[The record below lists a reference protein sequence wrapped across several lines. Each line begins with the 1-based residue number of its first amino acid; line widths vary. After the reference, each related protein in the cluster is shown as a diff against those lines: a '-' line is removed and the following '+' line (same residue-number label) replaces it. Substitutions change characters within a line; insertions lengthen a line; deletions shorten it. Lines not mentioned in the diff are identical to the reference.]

1 MVSPV
6 PPVSAQAPSACWV
19 CGAREA
25 AAWKPRN
32 LERDLVPE
40 DLRITDDRYGV
51 TLALWRCRRC
61 EFIYSDAGEV
71 AELVSLYS
79 RLDDPAYEQG
89 EVSRTLQ
96 MRWLVSHA
104 RKTRPDAQ
112 SLLDVGA
119 AAGLL
124 VGEAARA
131 GLRAEGVEPSHSLV
145 QAGRAAG
152 LTLHEGVLPHPD
164 LAGRRF
170 DVVTLVDVIEHV
182 ADPLALLCS
191 AREHVEPDGLVL
203 LVTPDVDSRASRF
216 FGKRWW
222 HLRLAHVGYF
232 NRRSLDEAVRLTGFE
247 TEEEFRAR
255 WFFEVGY
262 LADRMVQ
269 YLPVG
274 WLNRA
279 VRAAPGLRALYD
291 VVIPLN
297 LGDSFVRML
306 RPKEAPAA

>member
-1 MVSPV
+1 MLTPVSPV
-6 PPVSAQAPSACWV
+6 SSQAPSACWV
-19 CGAREA
+19 CGAQEA

-32 LERDLVPE
+32 LDRNLAPE
-40 DLRITDDRYGV
+40 DLRITDDRYGT
-51 TLALWRCRRC
+51 TLGLWRCRRC
-61 EFIYSDAGEV
+61 EFIYSDADEV

-79 RLDDPAYEQG
+79 RLDDPAYEEG

-96 MRWLVSHA
+96 MRWLMAHA
-104 RKTRPDAQ
+104 RQARPGAR

-124 VGEAARA
+124 VSEAARA

-152 LTLHEGVLPHPD
+152 LTLHEGVLPHAD

-170 DVVTLVDVIEHV
+170 DIVALVDVIEHV
-182 ADPLALLCS
+182 SDPLDLLS
-191 AREHVEPDGLVL
+191 KAREHVEPDGLVL

-216 FGKRWW
+216 LGKRWW

-232 NRRSLDEAVRLTGFE
+232 NRRSLDEAVRRTGFE
-247 TEEEFRAR
+247 TEAEFRAR

-279 VRAAPGLRALYD
+279 VRATPGLRALYD

-297 LGDSFVRML
+297 LGDSFVRLL
-306 RPKEAPAA
+306 RPTEVPAA

>member
-1 MVSPV
+1 
-6 PPVSAQAPSACWV
+6 V
-19 CGAREA
+19 CDAREA
-25 AAWKPRN
+25 AEWKPRN

-79 RLDDPAYEQG
+79 RLDDPAYEEG
-89 EVSRTLQ
+89 EVSRKLQ
-96 MRWLVSHA
+96 MRWLVERAWKA
-104 RKTRPDAQ
+104 RPGAR

-124 VGEAARA
+124 VKEAGQA
-131 GLRAEGVEPSHSLV
+131 GLLAEGVEPSHSLV
-145 QAGRAAG
+145 QAGCAAG

-164 LAGRRF
+164 LTGHRF

-182 ADPLALLCS
+182 ADPLALLRS
-191 AREHVEPDGLVL
+191 ARESVEPDGLVL
-203 LVTPDVDSRASRF
+203 LVTPDVDSAASRL

-232 NRRSLDEAVRLTGFE
+232 NRRSLDEAVRVTGFE

-279 VRAAPGLRALYD
+279 VRATPGLRALYD

-297 LGDSFVRML
+297 LGDSFVRLL
-306 RPKEAPAA
+306 RPTRADAA